1 MENKASLIFSKI
13 FVVIVSTIFLIIGV
27 KQLYNGI
34 ITKGKGD
41 DITLTISHI
50 EKSISTTG
58 SGTHKRTKVDHTVY
72 VNYTYKNQEYTNVR
86 YNIYTSNMKEGGT
99 IQAKI
104 NPDNPREFYYSSSNI
119 IIGTIITIISVIV
132 MVTFIFG
139 IKKKS

>member
-13 FVVIVSTIFLIIGV
+13 FAIIFSSIFLIIGV

-50 EKSISTTG
+50 EQKIRYTG
-58 SGTHKRTKVDHTVY
+58 SGTHRRTKVDHTVY

-104 NPDNPREFYYSSSNI
+104 NPNNPREFYYSSSNI
-119 IIGTIITIISVIV
+119 IIGTIITIISILV
-132 MVTFIFG
+132 MGTFIFG